1 MFETKAVT
9 LETLTGEVKKLL
21 ETGYRFI
28 TMTAVDLKDEGQEI
42 LYHFDDQKLREI
54 HLRLAFSKG
63 TKIPSISSVYFASVL
78 VENEIR
84 DTYDI
89 HFSDLPLDYSGTF
102 YLEGEVVKGPM
113 CNYTIIK
120 Q

>member
-1 MFETKAVT
+1 MFEATPVT
-9 LETLTGEVKKLL
+9 LKTLKSEVKKLL
-21 ETGYRFI
+21 DDGWRFVS
-28 TMTAVDLKDEGQEI
+28 MSAVDLKDEGQEI
-42 LYHFDDQKLREI
+42 LYHFDKDFKEI
-54 HLRLAFSKG
+54 NLRLAFSKG
-63 TKIPSISSVYFASVL
+63 TKVPSISGIYFTAVL
-78 VENEIR
+78 TENEIR
-84 DTYDI
+84 DMFDI

>member
-1 MFETKAVT
+1 MFEAKEITFDTMKD
-9 LETLTGEVKKLL
+9 EMKKLL
-21 ETGYRFI
+21 DDGYRFL
-28 TMTAVDLKDEGQEI
+28 TMSAVDLKDEGQQI
-42 LYHFDDQKLREI
+42 LYHFDKDLHEV
-54 HLRLAFSKG
+54 HLRLAFAKG
-63 TKIPSISSVYFASVL
+63 TVIPSISGVYFTAIL

-84 DTYDI
+84 DMFDI
-89 HFSDLPLDYSGTF
+89 TFSDLPLDYSGTF